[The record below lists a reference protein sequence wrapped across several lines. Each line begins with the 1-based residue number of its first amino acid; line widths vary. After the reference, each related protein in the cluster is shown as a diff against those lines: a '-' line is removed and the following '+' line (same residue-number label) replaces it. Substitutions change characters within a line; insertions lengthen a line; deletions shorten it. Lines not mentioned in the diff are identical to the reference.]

1 MMKNPVIRVISFVI
15 LLAIM
20 ITMTFSISG
29 QLFKFGAMVI
39 ASFTAT
45 EAQEKE
51 ANDKI
56 VRYADLMIDGI
67 LGETAG
73 VFGTSKEN
81 EVAFDKLK
89 TQLKELKKTGDIVG
103 IFKLTENAIKQA
115 NAFAQEKGIK
125 VDNPSGK
132 IFIES
137 TSNVRLGLR
146 DLKSPAVILN
156 QMGPLC
162 RGLALA
168 FTLACAVFVIK
179 KYIET
184 KIINRGQYLKKM
196 LIYEVLIAGVV
207 CVLFPFFWML
217 CTAFKPS
224 GQELVIN
231 ASNPFDIVP
240 ASPTLNNFRR
250 VLKVD
255 DKAKENM
262 KKFNDPI
269 ENKKNFGTYFM
280 NSLLVS
286 TTAAF
291 LVTLF
296 ASMGA
301 YVFSKKNLPYKDKI
315 FKVLLMSM
323 MIPGMM
329 FMVPQFFMICKMGL
343 FGTKWA
349 MFLPHLA
356 SVFGIFMLK
365 QFMDTIPDSLLEAAQ
380 IDGASEWQ
388 VFRIVIIPLS
398 LPIILTLFLLTF
410 LSNWSNFLW
419 QLIVTDFENPLSVTL
434 PVGLALFRG
443 QYTSELGLIMSASC
457 FSIVPIA
464 VLFLFAQRYFIEG
477 MTAGAVKE

>member
-1 MMKNPVIRVISFVI
+1 MKNPVTRTISFCI
-15 LLAIM
+15 LLAVM
-20 ITMTFSISG
+20 ISMTFTISG
-29 QLFKFGAMVI
+29 QLFKFVSMI
-39 ASFTAT
+39 ISSFSAT

-51 ANDKI
+51 SNEKI
-56 VRYADLMIDGI
+56 VKFADFMIDDV
-67 LGETAG
+67 LGKSATD
-73 VFGTSKEN
+73 FGTSKEN
-81 EVAFDKLK
+81 EVKFDALKEKLK
-89 TQLKELKKTGDIVG
+89 EYKKTGDVVSIY
-103 IFKLTENAIKQA
+103 KLTEESVKVA
-115 NAFAQEKGIK
+115 NAFAAEKNLNVEDPKGKSFKENTSK
-125 VDNPSGK
+125 VHFALK
-132 IFIES
+132 E
-137 TSNVRLGLR
+137 
-146 DLKSPAVILN
+146 LKSPAVFLDKI
-156 QMGPLC
+156 GPLY

-179 KYIET
+179 KYTET
-184 KIINRGQYLKKM
+184 KIIDRGQYLKKM
-196 LIYEVLIAGVV
+196 LIYEALTLGVV

-240 ASPTLNNFRR
+240 TSPTLNNFRR
-250 VLKVD
+250 VLKID
-255 DKAKENM
+255 DKAQAM
-262 KKFNDPI
+262 KSVDPI
-269 ENKKNFGTYFM
+269 ENKKHFGTYFM